1 MTSTARPPAS
11 PAPRA
16 TPRSAPARSAPA
28 GLGAR
33 IAALWSFRGAYRVL
47 HLTWFAFFLS
57 FVVWF
62 NFAPFA
68 KTIGDQLHLSKSQ
81 LVTLGLCNVA
91 LTVPARIFVGMAL
104 DRFGPRR
111 TYSAILVFAVVPCT
125 VFALG
130 HSFTVL
136 VVSRLL
142 LGIVGAGFV
151 VGIRMVSEWFP
162 PAELGTAE
170 GVYGGWGNF
179 GASAAAFGLPALAA
193 WWGGPDGWRWA
204 TAVTGVVAA
213 AYGLAYRFVVADTPD
228 GVAYV
233 RSHKKAGLEVTSP
246 GAVRGLVALTVPVWA
261 VLGVIAWR
269 VWYVKVISTSGLVV
283 ALAAVAAL
291 LGWQV
296 VTVIKVNDRARA
308 DAYPVEDRYPF
319 RSVAVL
325 CLAYFCTFGSEL
337 AVVSML
343 PTFFGETWNL
353 GTGAA
358 GLAASAFAFM
368 NLVTRPGGGLLS
380 DVLGSRRRTLMV
392 LLGGLSIGF
401 IAMSMLGSGWPLAVA
416 IAVSMGCSIFGQAG
430 NGATYAVVP
439 LVKKRVSGQI
449 SGLVGAYG
457 NIGGIAFLT
466 VLLFVTPRQFFLVI
480 AGASVVAAVVGRY
493 LVEPADSFS
502 SALVTEAVEIGEPAA
517 RAGRVVAMPVP
528 ASVPA

>member
-1 MTSTARPPAS
+1 MSSIQCSPPD
-11 PAPRA
+11 R
-16 TPRSAPARSAPA
+16 
-28 GLGAR
+28 GLGLGSR
-33 IAALWSFRGAYRVL
+33 IAALWSFKGAYRVL

-68 KTIGDQLHLSKSQ
+68 KTIGAQLHLSKAQ

-111 TYSAILVFAVVPCT
+111 TYSAILMFSVVPCT
-125 VFALG
+125 IFALG

-193 WWGGPDGWRWA
+193 WLGGPDGWRWA
-204 TAVTGVVAA
+204 IALTGVIAA
-213 AYGLAYRFVVADTPD
+213 AYGLAYRFLVADTPD

-233 RSHKKAGLEVTSP
+233 TSRKKAGLEVTSP

-261 VLGVIAWR
+261 VLGIIAWR
-269 VWYVKVISTSGLVV
+269 IWYVKVISTAGLVV

-291 LGWQV
+291 LAWQV
-296 VTVIKVNDRARA
+296 ATVVRVNDKARA
-308 DAYPVEDRYPF
+308 DDYPAEDRYPF

-380 DVLGSRRRTLMV
+380 DVLGSRRRTLIV
-392 LLGGLSIGF
+392 LLGGLAIGF
-401 IAMSMLGSGWPLAVA
+401 IAMSMLGSGWPLAGA

-430 NGATYAVVP
+430 NGAVYAVVP

-457 NIGGIAFLT
+457 NIGGSAFLT
-466 VLLFVTPRQFFLVI
+466 MLLFVTPRQFFLVI
-480 AGASVVAAVVGRY
+480 GAASVVAAVLGRF
-493 LVEPADSFS
+493 LVEPDNSFS
-502 SALVTEAVEIGEPAA
+502 SVLVTETAGPVE
-517 RAGRVVAMPVP
+517 VVDRKLVPVP
-528 ASVPA
+528 AR

>member
-1 MTSTARPPAS
+1 MPTPSS
-11 PAPRA
+11 SSVLSSVGPRL
-16 TPRSAPARSAPA
+16 R
-28 GLGAR
+28 G
-33 IAALWSFRGAYRVL
+33 LWSFRGAYRVL
-47 HLTWFAFFLS
+47 HLTWFAFFVS

-68 KTIGDQLHLSKSQ
+68 KTIGAQLHLSKAQ
-81 LVTLGLCNVA
+81 LVTLGLANVA

-111 TYSAILVFAVVPCT
+111 TYSAILIYAVVPCT
-125 VFALG
+125 LFAVG
-130 HSFTVL
+130 HSFTTL

-162 PAELGTAE
+162 PAQLGTAE

-193 WWGGPDGWRWA
+193 WLGGPDGWRWA
-204 TAVTGVVAA
+204 IAVTGVVAA
-213 AYGLAYRFVVADTPD
+213 VYGLAYRFLVADTPD

-233 RSHKKAGLEVTSP
+233 RSHKKAGLEVTNPS
-246 GAVRGLVALTVPVWA
+246 AVRGLVALTIPVWA

-269 VWYVKVISTSGLVV
+269 IWYVKVISTTGLQVALAGVV
-283 ALAAVAAL
+283 ALTV
-291 LGWQV
+291 WQV
-296 VTVIKVNDRARA
+296 VTVVRVNDRARA
-308 DAYPVEDRYPF
+308 DDYPTDDQYPF

-325 CLAYFCTFGSEL
+325 CLAYFCSFGSEL

-343 PTFFGETWNL
+343 PTFFADTWSL
-353 GTGAA
+353 GTAAA

-380 DVLGSRRRTLMV
+380 DLLGSRRRTLV
-392 LLGGLSIGF
+392 LLLGGLAIGF
-401 IAMSMLGSGWPLAVA
+401 VAMSMLSSGWPLAAA

-430 NGATYAVVP
+430 NGAVYAVVP

-466 VLLFVTPRQFFLVI
+466 VLLFVTPRVFFLVI
-480 AGASVVAAVVGRY
+480 AGASVLATVLGRF
-493 LVEPADSFS
+493 LVEPANSFS
-502 SALVTEAVEIGEPAA
+502 SVLHTEHAPAP
-517 RAGRVVAMPVP
+517 VDLVP
-528 ASVPA
+528 AGLVPMPAVGA